1 MKKVLLIFLYQL
13 GIFLSYTIVLSLKF
27 VYNEWP
33 NPIGIGLQRWICWL
47 VHITVVIFW
56 IYYRRHQFT
65 KSEVLIRV
73 VALIT
78 PIILYMAFNKPIY
91 ELLWKWRAD

>member
-27 VYNEWP
+27 VHDESYD
-33 NPIGIGLQRWICWL
+33 PIGDGLRTWVCRL

-56 IYYRRHQFT
+56 ILFRRHQFT
-65 KSEVLIRV
+65 KSEVLIHLI
-73 VALIT
+73 ALIT
-78 PIILYMAFNKPIY
+78 PMILFTVFGEPIY
-91 ELLWKWRAD
+91 DLLWEWRAD